1 MGVTGAIDALAS
13 LQALS
18 DDVVVLMNDI
28 LSAVAPALDNPFGAV
43 VTIFFIALTQS
54 FQRQS
59 ETADEVNVGVWVY
72 ALEDAYAELSEYANH
87 RPAMASTL
95 EAFDTFL
102 QVLHSTG
109 DVPKAAKAAEQ
120 SSDTA
125 TDLGARL
132 LCAFFAGLTGPV
144 KGKLV
149 QDPVAEEKRKDGEDV
164 EQDQGA
170 REVEAEAESPADAK
184 AAKGLQAEVPD
195 QSLQQEVDSPV
206 ERSKE
211 PEAPATSAGDKH
223 FTTPEEVSAAPPSPE
238 SPSQEPA
245 GRAGVMTSLG
255 AALDLRRKDGMSK
268 EEEAAAQPAPTDTS
282 QVTEASRD
290 TRVDALQTQQSD
302 FDAAI
307 EGIRSRERVPLPT
320 RPMEETT
327 LSDMVRQQ
335 IETLGAS
342 SKEEAV
348 VERDADEEE
357 YEFV

>member
-1 MGVTGAIDALAS
+1 MTGAIDALAS

-59 ETADEVNVGVWVY
+59 ETAEEVNVGVWIY

-132 LCAFFAGLTGPV
+132 LCAFFAGLTRPV

-149 QDPVAEEKRKDGEDV
+149 QDPVAEEKRKDGEDL
-164 EQDQGA
+164 EPDQGA
-170 REVEAEAESPADAK
+170 REVEAEAESPSDAK

-195 QSLQQEVDSPV
+195 QSLQHEADSPV
-206 ERSKE
+206 ERSNE

-223 FTTPEEVSAAPPSPE
+223 VTTTEEVSAAPPSPA

-245 GRAGVMTSLG
+245 GRTGVMTSLG
-255 AALDLRRKDGMSK
+255 AALDLRRKDGMPK

-290 TRVDALQTQQSD
+290 TRVNALETQQSD

-320 RPMEETT
+320 RPTEETT
-327 LSDMVRQQ
+327 LLDMVRQQ